1 VNPAFPGARAA
12 PASCGELF
20 RVFSRIAMQGF
31 GGVLA
36 VAQHE
41 LVEHYGWMT
50 KAQFVEMLSVGQV
63 LPGPNITNLS
73 LMIGDR
79 YFGTRGALAAL
90 AGMLCAPTAVV
101 LVLAALYERFAAV
114 PMVAGAL
121 RGMGA
126 VSAGL
131 VIGTALRLLPTLKG
145 NALGMSGAALFALL
159 TFGAVG
165 VMRWPLVWVLLVL
178 GTLAYAAAWR
188 RLRAAA

>member
-1 VNPAFPGARAA
+1 
-12 PASCGELF
+12 
-20 RVFSRIAMQGF
+20 
-31 GGVLA
+31 
-36 VAQHE
+36 
-41 LVEHYGWMT
+41 
-50 KAQFVEMLSVGQV
+50 MLSVGQV

>member
-1 VNPAFPGARAA
+1 
-12 PASCGELF
+12 
-20 RVFSRIAMQGF
+20 
-31 GGVLA
+31 
-36 VAQHE
+36 
-41 LVEHYGWMT
+41 
-50 KAQFVEMLSVGQV
+50 
-63 LPGPNITNLS
+63 
-73 LMIGDR
+73 
-79 YFGTRGALAAL
+79 
-90 AGMLCAPTAVV
+90 MLCAPTAVV